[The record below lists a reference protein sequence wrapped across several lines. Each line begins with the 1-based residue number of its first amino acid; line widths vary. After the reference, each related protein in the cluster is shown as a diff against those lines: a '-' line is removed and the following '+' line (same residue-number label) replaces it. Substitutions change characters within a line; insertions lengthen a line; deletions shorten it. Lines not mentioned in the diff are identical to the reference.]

1 MSRLPPGAP
10 ILTAAQMQAAE
21 AQAFAAGMD
30 QLELMDAVALAVARE
45 AVRLARGPVLVLAGP
60 GNNGGD
66 GYGVARH
73 LAGWGHDITVAALGE
88 PKVGA
93 AAEMARRWSGQ
104 RVTLAE
110 AVGEEPALLVDAL
123 FGIGLTRRL
132 DEAVRAPLGALVE
145 RAGAVLAV
153 DVPSGVATDSGD
165 DLGGSGVTL
174 TVALGALKPVHA
186 LALERCGR
194 VVLAPIGL
202 ERWTGSEVRSMARPG
217 IAVPVAG
224 AHKYRAL
231 VTIVAGGMPGAARLA
246 ARAAAG
252 AGAGYV
258 VLLGDPDPTGPYDAV
273 VHRPVAALDAT
284 IEDGKGVLLVGPG
297 LGRDDAAREWLEA
310 ALLFAGP
317 LVLDGDALTLLG
329 REAAARLKGRAGATV
344 LTPHS
349 GEFDRMFGETGG
361 DKIART
367 RAAAEATGA
376 TVVHK
381 GHATV
386 VARPDR
392 NMTVAAGASTWLASA
407 GTGDVLAGAIAAR
420 LAAGGDAAEAV
431 WLHGEAARW
440 AGPAFAAD
448 ALAAWLPRALEACL

>member
-21 AQAFAAGMD
+21 ARAFAAGVD
-30 QLELMDAVALAVARE
+30 PLELMDAAALAVARE

-66 GYGVARH
+66 GYGIARH
-73 LAGWGHDITVAALGE
+73 LATWGHDVSVAALGE
-88 PKVGA
+88 PKAGA
-93 AAEMARRWSGQ
+93 AAEMARRWSG
-104 RVTLAE
+104 RTRPIAE
-110 AVGEEPALLVDAL
+110 AAEEETALLVDAL

-132 DEAVRAPLGALVE
+132 DEDVRAALAALTA

-153 DVPSGVATDSGD
+153 DVPSGLATDSGE
-165 DLGGSGVTL
+165 DLGGAGATM

-186 LALERCGR
+186 LALERCGQ
-194 VVLAPIGL
+194 VALAPIGL
-202 ERWTGSEVRSMARPG
+202 ERWTGSEARSIARPV
-217 IAVPVAG
+217 IAAPGAG

-231 VTIVAGGMPGAARLA
+231 VTIMAGMMPGAARLA

-258 VLLGDPDPTGPYDAV
+258 VLLGDPERIGPLDAV
-273 VHRPVAALDAT
+273 VHRPVEALAAT
-284 IEDGKGVLLVGPG
+284 ITEGKGVLLVGPG
-297 LGRDDAAREWLEA
+297 LGRDDAARERLTA
-310 ALLFAGP
+310 ALGFAGP
-317 LVLDGDALTLLG
+317 LVMDGDAPTLLG
-329 REAAARLKGRAGATV
+329 REAAVRLQARMGETV

-349 GEFDRMFGETGG
+349 GEFDRMFGEGDG

-381 GHATV
+381 GHVTV
-386 VARPDR
+386 VARPDG
-392 NMTVAAGASTWLASA
+392 MVTVAAGATTWLASA

-431 WLHGEAARW
+431 WLHGEAARS
-440 AGPAFAAD
+440 AGPAFSAD
-448 ALAAWLPRALEACL
+448 ALAAWLPRAVETCL